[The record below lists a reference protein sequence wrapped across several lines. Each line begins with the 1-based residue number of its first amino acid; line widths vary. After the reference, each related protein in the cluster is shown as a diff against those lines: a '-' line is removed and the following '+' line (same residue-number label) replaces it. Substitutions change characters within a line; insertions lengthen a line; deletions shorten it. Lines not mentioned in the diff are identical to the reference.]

1 MIFVNTV
8 YEVKLILGTVENLPI
23 GSAFAVL
30 FFVVAFLKK
39 KKKTKNSRKDTV
51 GSLLSRIYCR
61 AKLTT
66 SKSSRA

>member
-8 YEVKLILGTVENLPI
+8 YEVKLILGTVENLPV
-23 GSAFAVL
+23 GSALAVL
-30 FFVVAFLKK
+30 FFVVAVLFFFFL
-39 KKKTKNSRKDTV
+39 NSRKDTV

-61 AKLTT
+61 AKLIT